1 MCVFVYY
8 DLLLSYS
15 AYIPRFPANL
25 ADIRICQ
32 QALIQLLI
40 CSYVLNTS
48 TTRTMMCSTRMQ
60 VHVCFTNHGL
70 ITCQVWGDFVHHPM
84 LLATSHASLRH
95 LELPCAPL
103 LPRRPPVCGFY
114 CQSFPKHKWRR
125 APMHQ
130 PKLDNVSQ
138 VSRHMLI
145 PPQGTFF
152 RLSRCSVRWYYF
164 KILYEGSSY
173 TLSAS

>member
-1 MCVFVYY
+1 M
-8 DLLLSYS
+8 
-15 AYIPRFPANL
+15 
-25 ADIRICQ
+25 
-32 QALIQLLI
+32 
-40 CSYVLNTS
+40 LNTS

-125 APMHQ
+125 GHFKYFRICFPGANAPAKVGQCIASIKAYAH
-130 PKLDNVSQ
+130 PS
-138 VSRHMLI
+138 SRDLL
-145 PPQGTFF
+145 PAF
-152 RLSRCSVRWYYF
+152 
-164 KILYEGSSY
+164 
-173 TLSAS
+173 TLLCEMVLFQNPL